1 MLQMKKQLIAA
12 LILLAITTSVKAQDP
27 IFTQYF
33 IVPVTL
39 NPGFTGFMETTNI
52 GVLHRT
58 QWPDLNFKVDTEY
71 AFYNTW
77 IDEMNSGVGISVL
90 NHRENF
96 TNYNFTQVNLNY
108 AYKVQLNDDWFF
120 RPALEIGFGNKT
132 YGFQNILLSDQININ
147 TGIINPNSNESL
159 PLKDKVLFF
168 DFNAG
173 ILFNTENSWI
183 GLSIKHLNKPNIS
196 FSTIGNLPL
205 GTFLSVS
212 SGREVIL
219 SDYFYSNFASDSK
232 LLLTA
237 NYMQQGEYNR
247 LDLGTGLIFKNIF
260 VGTTAAIH
268 PQKSVPES
276 HMLTSVNVF
285 GGLRFEHFKYGFS
298 YDFSTSKIGKTGGI
312 YELSVTYQLNLDAN
326 CFGCPT
332 YY

>member
-12 LILLAITTSVKAQDP
+12 LVLLAITTSVKAQDP

-33 IVPVTL
+33 IVPETL

-147 TGIINPNSNESL
+147 TGVINPNSNESL

-168 DFNAG
+168 DFTAG
-173 ILFNTENSWI
+173 MLFNTENSWI

-219 SDYFYSNFASDSK
+219 SDYFYSNFASDTK

-247 LDLGTGLIFKNIF
+247 LDL
-260 VGTTAAIH
+260 
-268 PQKSVPES
+268 
-276 HMLTSVNVF
+276 
-285 GGLRFEHFKYGFS
+285 
-298 YDFSTSKIGKTGGI
+298 
-312 YELSVTYQLNLDAN
+312 LNLEKVSK
-326 CFGCPT
+326 
-332 YY
+332 